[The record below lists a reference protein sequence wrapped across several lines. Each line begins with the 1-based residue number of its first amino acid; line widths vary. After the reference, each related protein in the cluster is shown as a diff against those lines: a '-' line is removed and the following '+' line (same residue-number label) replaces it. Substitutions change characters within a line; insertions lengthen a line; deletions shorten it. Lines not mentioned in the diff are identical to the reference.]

1 MKKYFLIISLLIL
14 TSCFGFA
21 QTAED
26 EGDDFQPPKKTSVWG
41 AKFGLN
47 FSHFVDTTV
56 VNIYTSK
63 PGFLLGVFYRSE
75 LLNILSYQ
83 LEAAYSSIGTSYTET
98 YPTTSLSY
106 LNLGALAKYYPL
118 TQTLGANIQLGV
130 QYGYLLGASS
140 NSLDLADMYNST
152 DFDLLA
158 GVGFDFGFGLCI
170 EARYLYGLMSCGN
183 YINHRDDPLIRFMP
197 RNIAYQIQ
205 FGWAF

>member
-83 LEAAYSSIGTSYTET
+83 LEAAYSSIGTSYTD
-98 YPTTSLSY
+98 PDKNPSTSLGY

-130 QYGYLLGASS
+130 QYGYLLAASE
-140 NSLDLADMYNST
+140 NKLDIGDRYNST

-158 GVGFDFGFGLCI
+158 GIGFDFGFGLSI
-170 EARYLYGLMSCGN
+170 EARYLYGLMVSAN
-183 YINHRDDPLIRFMP
+183 YLQYRSMRMQ